1 MDNPE
6 VAQLQQQ
13 LRAAML
19 QLQQMQQQLKEKTSA
34 QAVALE
40 KTRETNQTKERIA
53 QLQEE
58 NENKR
63 ALARHF
69 TQIMGPQSGSGAA
82 APAAGGAAP
91 SAAPAAAQPK
101 PMSEF
106 DVLKAEAMRI
116 DNAIKRRQ
124 LEEQEAK
131 LAALTEELAANQSTK
146 VASGEIVQVVDT
158 LREKVSEI
166 DQTVARVEQTM
177 ETKIADINKAVQGV
191 GAAMADVSSTLRE
204 NADRAIAAINRP
216 KRIVR
221 EKGRIAK
228 IEVE

>member
-1 MDNPE
+1 
-6 VAQLQQQ
+6 
-13 LRAAML
+13 
-19 QLQQMQQQLKEKTSA
+19 MQQQLKEKTSA
-34 QAVALE
+34 QVVALE
-40 KTRETNQTKERIA
+40 KTRETNQTKERIT
-53 QLQEE
+53 QIQEE

-69 TQIMGPQSGSGAA
+69 TQIMGPQKDGTG
-82 APAAGGAAP
+82 APAAGGAPA
-91 SAAPAAAQPK
+91 SPAAAQPK

-106 DVLKAEAMRI
+106 DTLKAESMRI

-131 LAALTEELAANQSTK
+131 LAAVMEELAANQSTK

-166 DQTVARVEQTM
+166 DQTVTRVEQTM

-204 NADRAIAAINRP
+204 NADRAIAAISRP

-221 EKGRIAK
+221 EKGRVAR